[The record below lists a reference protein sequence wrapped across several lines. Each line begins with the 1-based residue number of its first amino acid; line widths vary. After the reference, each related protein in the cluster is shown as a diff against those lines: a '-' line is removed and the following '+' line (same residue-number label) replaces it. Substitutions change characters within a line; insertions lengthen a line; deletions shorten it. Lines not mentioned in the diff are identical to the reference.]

1 MFLIHALNVPA
12 SNIAQTFVIDFS
24 MIRDLTPLHFIRLE
38 LTDKNG
44 NLLSDNFY
52 WRNGVKEAD
61 YTALNTLPEADLSC
75 SVKILKNKGKIVLKL
90 KNNSQSIA
98 FANRLR
104 IVEQQTGRR
113 VLPLFMPENYITLM
127 PGEEREVSI
136 EIDSER
142 LKNKLNLLLKQ
153 YGKKEKVLASL

>member
-1 MFLIHALNVPA
+1 M
-12 SNIAQTFVIDFS
+12 
-24 MIRDLTPLHFIRLE
+24 
-38 LTDKNG
+38 
-44 NLLSDNFY
+44 
-52 WRNGVKEAD
+52 
-61 YTALNTLPEADLSC
+61 
-75 SVKILKNKGKIVLKL
+75 LKL

-127 PGEEREVSI
+127 PGEDREVSI

-142 LKNKLNLLLKQ
+142 LKGKLNLLLKQ